1 MYYQPFLHDRELLEL
16 GKSNLIASGR
26 LRKNLMRDKD
36 IDEIAT
42 SIDYHKPDI
51 VMIDP
56 IINFFD
62 GEENS
67 NSEIHQMLS
76 RVDRLIELFGV
87 AVIIAHHT
95 GKERADDL
103 SFMSA
108 RGGSAFAGWMDSGV
122 KLSGKKPNINVFY
135 EARNAKESE
144 QHLAYFD
151 YERGFF
157 RVVDAQ
163 DSPDEVEIAR
173 VVAAAMNKH
182 KFYTRQ
188 ELELLARKALKEADM
203 ASGERAARYAVS
215 HVQKYLGERV
225 KTHNVPGKH
234 TWYYSADNEMKRPW
248 DE

>member
-1 MYYQPFLHDRELLEL
+1 L
-16 GKSNLIASGR
+16 
-26 LRKNLMRDKD
+26 
-36 IDEIAT
+36 
-42 SIDYHKPDI
+42 

-56 IINFFD
+56 IINFFS

-67 NSEIHQMLS
+67 NSEIHEMLS
-76 RVDRLIELFGV
+76 RVDKLIELFKV

-108 RGGSAFAGWMDSGV
+108 RGGSAFAGWMDSGI
-122 KLSGKKPNINVFY
+122 KLSGKKPNIDIFY
-135 EARNAKESE
+135 EARNAREPD

-151 YERGFF
+151 FDRGFF
-157 RVVDAQ
+157 RMVDAS

-173 VVAAAMNKH
+173 VVAAGMDRR

-188 ELELLARKALKEADM
+188 ELELLARQALKESDM

-215 HVQKYLGERV
+215 HVQKYLAERV
-225 KTHNVPGKH
+225 KTHSVPGKNA
-234 TWYYSADNEMKRPW
+234 WYYLADNEMKKPW
-248 DE
+248 EDDG

>member
-1 MYYQPFLHDRELLEL
+1 
-16 GKSNLIASGR
+16 
-26 LRKNLMRDKD
+26 
-36 IDEIAT
+36 
-42 SIDYHKPDI
+42 
-51 VMIDP
+51 MIDP

-67 NSEIHQMLS
+67 NSEIHAMLS

-87 AVIIAHHT
+87 AFIIAHHT

-122 KLSGKKPNINVFY
+122 KLSGKKPNMNVFY
-135 EARNAKESE
+135 EARNAKEPE

-151 YERGFF
+151 YDRGFF

-173 VVAAAMNKH
+173 VVASAMDKH

-188 ELELLARKALKEADM
+188 DLELLARKALKESDL

-215 HVQKYLGERV
+215 HVQKYLGDRV
-225 KTHNVPGKH
+225 KNHNVPGKN
-234 TWYYSADNEMKRPW
+234 TWYYLEGNEMKRPW